1 MPAAKTS
8 RGDSFAAAD
17 GAWKLV
23 GVQRGLDV
31 GASGGVRVAICEDVE
46 RALGANAGEGQG
58 MGGVGRHLNETET
71 RG

>member
-1 MPAAKTS
+1 
-8 RGDSFAAAD
+8 
-17 GAWKLV
+17 
-23 GVQRGLDV
+23 VQRGLDV